1 MQLSQVK
8 KVKSDYTLDMNKVNP
23 PSELTRD
30 FRVDVLLLPTEKLR
44 PYELQARKEFDD
56 EEIENLADTIKEH
69 GIRNPLTVI
78 PSKQQE
84 NCFEIVSGERRWRA
98 AKFIGMERV
107 PCIILEDAGSAQE
120 IALIENIQRKD
131 LHIIELLE
139 GIEALINNRPDLTKE
154 ELYFKLGISKA
165 HFYRILNL
173 AKLTQEVRKIALKC
187 KIPTEKLTNIAK
199 AHSDVQLTLITQL
212 ADQDAVGSFY
222 KGPTA
227 QDSLSRA
234 MNKKAKVVELKM
246 KENHL
251 EIDTN
256 LYILSKENKLDA
268 IVLLKRVIEELEKEQ
283 AND

>member
-8 KVKSDYTLDMNKVNP
+8 KVESDYKLNINKVNP

-30 FRVDVLLLPTEKLR
+30 YRVDVLLLPIEKLQ

-56 EEIENLADTIKEH
+56 EEISNLADTIKDH

-78 PSKQQE
+78 PSKQQS

-98 AKFIGMERV
+98 AKFLGMERV
-107 PCIILEDAGSAQE
+107 PCIILEDVGSAQE

-139 GIEALINNRPDLTKE
+139 GIEALISNHPDLTKE

-165 HFYRILNL
+165 YFYKILNL
-173 AKLTQEVRKIALKC
+173 AKLNPEVRKIALKS
-187 KIPTEKLTNIAK
+187 KITMDKLINIAK
-199 AHSDVQLTLITQL
+199 AHSDIQLTLIAPL
-212 ADQDAVGSFY
+212 ADNTNIPIKGS
-222 KGPTA
+222 TV
-227 QDSLSRA
+227 QDSFARA

-251 EIDTN
+251 EMDTN
-256 LYILSKENKLDA
+256 LYILSKENKVDA
-268 IVLLKRVIEELEKEQ
+268 IVLLKRVIEQLERDQ
-283 AND
+283 VNG